1 MIAGKAEQT
10 YLIIIVR
17 SLRSVMK
24 YVLSSDTFKTIKCVS
39 TGSYKEKGSRFL
51 ALASPISG
59 EDEIKSIL
67 ESVRKEHHSARHNCY
82 AYVLG
87 KDGSIWRANDDS
99 EPSGSAGK
107 PILGQI
113 RSYGLTNV
121 LITVSRYFGG
131 TLLGVSGLINAYKTA
146 AGSAL
151 ENAEIIDH
159 ILQEFYEIRYPY
171 PVMNEVMKIIKEE
184 SISQTGHQF
193 DLECLININF
203 RVSAKER
210 ILDRLSRINGVSWK
224 FLEVK

>member
-1 MIAGKAEQT
+1 
-10 YLIIIVR
+10 
-17 SLRSVMK
+17 MK
-24 YVLSSDTFKTIKCVS
+24 SDFSTDTFKTIKSFS

-51 ALASPISG
+51 ALASPVSG
-59 EDEIKSIL
+59 EDEIKSVL
-67 ESVRKEHHSARHNCY
+67 ESVRKEHHGARHNCF
-82 AYVLG
+82 AYVMG
-87 KDGSIWRANDDS
+87 KDGSVWRANDDG

-113 RSYGLTNV
+113 RWNGLTNV

-159 ILQEFYEIRYPY
+159 VLQEFYEIRYPY
-171 PVMNEVMKIIKEE
+171 PAMNVVMKIIKEE
-184 SISQTGHQF
+184 SISQNGHQF
-193 DLECLININF
+193 DHECLININF

-210 ILDRLSRINGVSWK
+210 ILGRLSRIDGVSWK

>member
-1 MIAGKAEQT
+1 MKAD
-10 YLIIIVR
+10 
-17 SLRSVMK
+17 
-24 YVLSSDTFKTIKCVS
+24 LSSDTFKTIKSFS
-39 TGSYKEKGSRFL
+39 TGFYKEKGSRFL
-51 ALASPISG
+51 AFACPVSE
-59 EDEIKSIL
+59 EDEIKSVL
-67 ESVRKEHHSARHNCY
+67 DNVRKEHHSARHNCY

-87 KDGSIWRANDDS
+87 RDGSVWRANDDG

-113 RSYGLTNV
+113 KSYGITNV

-151 ENAEIIDH
+151 DNAVIIDH
-159 ILQEFYEIRYPY
+159 VLQEFYEIKYSY

-184 SISQTGHQF
+184 SVTQTGHQF
-193 DLECLININF
+193 GLECMININF

-210 ILDRLSRINGVSWK
+210 ILDRFTRIEGVSLK
-224 FLEVK
+224 FLEVR